1 MADKRR
7 SRVLVVDD
15 SATARSILSRSL
27 RGEPDIDVVAEAADA
42 FSAMQLIDRHRP
54 DVITLDLELPQMDG
68 LAFLRLLMKQDPLPV
83 IVVSSHTTAGSAA
96 SIEALRAGAIDVIT
110 KPRGAT
116 EVSEVAE
123 RLKRSIRELRTC
135 PVRLTASQAERL
147 DSATALA
154 AANGHRPT
162 GIIAIG
168 ASTGGPRALE
178 DLLLRLPKS
187 APPVLIVQHMPA
199 PFMSLFAKHL
209 DNVCPLHV
217 VEASDRQELKS
228 GTAYVAAGDHH
239 LLVERAGIALRTR
252 LSRSRRVN
260 HQRPSVDILFR
271 SLADL
276 RGITVVGVLLTG
288 MGEDGAEGM
297 VALRQSGQPTIAED
311 ARTCTV
317 FGMPREAI
325 ARGGA
330 SQVVPLDRMATAI
343 FESLDKHRTSVA
355 SAV

>member
-1 MADKRR
+1 MADERR

-42 FSAMQLIDRHRP
+42 FSAMQLIVRHKP

-68 LAFLRLLMKQDPLPV
+68 LAFLRHLMKQDPLPV

-96 SIEALRAGAIDVIT
+96 SIEALRAGAIDVIP
-110 KPRGAT
+110 KPRGAAEVT
-116 EVSEVAE
+116 EMAG
-123 RLKRSIRELRTC
+123 RLKRSIRDLRNC
-135 PVRLTASQAERL
+135 PIRFKAAQDDGRRQ
-147 DSATALA
+147 ATALA
-154 AANGHRPT
+154 SGNGRHHA

-178 DLLLRLPKS
+178 ELLVKLPKA

-199 PFMSLFAKHL
+199 PFMTLFAKHL

-217 VEASDRQELKS
+217 VEAGDRQELRP

-239 LLVERAGIALRTR
+239 MTIERTGQLLRTR
-252 LSRSRRVN
+252 LSRSRRVH
-260 HQRPSVDILFR
+260 HQRPSVDVLFR
-271 SLADL
+271 SLAAL
-276 RGITVVGVLLTG
+276 RGIPIVGVLLTG
-288 MGEDGAEGM
+288 MGEDGADGM
-297 VALRQSGQPTIAED
+297 VALRQAGLPTIAED
-311 ARTCTV
+311 ERTCTV

-330 SQVVPLDRMATAI
+330 AHVAPLDQIPSAI
-343 FESLDKHRTSVA
+343 FESLDRFRTA
-355 SAV
+355 D

>member
-1 MADKRR
+1 VTDKRR

-42 FSAMQLIDRHRP
+42 FSAMQLIARHRP

-83 IVVSSHTTAGSAA
+83 IVVSSHTTAGSAT
-96 SIEALRAGAIDVIT
+96 SIDALRAGAIDVIT

-116 EVSEVAE
+116 EVTEVAA
-123 RLKRSIRELRTC
+123 RLKRSIRDLRNC
-135 PVRLTASQAERL
+135 PIRLKTAHAEAIRENV
-147 DSATALA
+147 A
-154 AANGHRPT
+154 AAAAGNGHNHG

-178 DLLLRLPKS
+178 DLLVRLPKS

-199 PFMSLFAKHL
+199 PFMALFAKHL

-217 VEASDRQELKS
+217 VEAAGHEELKP
-228 GTAYVAAGDHH
+228 GTAYVAPGDHH
-239 LLVERAGIALRTR
+239 LIIERSGIALRTR
-252 LSRSRRVN
+252 LSRARRVH
-260 HQRPSVDILFR
+260 HQRPSVDVLFR

-276 RGITVVGVLLTG
+276 QGVPIVGVLLTG

-297 VALRQSGQPTIAED
+297 VALRQAGQPTIAED
-311 ARTCTV
+311 ERTCTV

-325 ARGGA
+325 RRGGA
-330 SQVVPLDRMATAI
+330 SQVVPLDQIAKAI
-343 FESLDKHRTSVA
+343 FDTLDRHRPLD
-355 SAV
+355 

>member
-1 MADKRR
+1 
-7 SRVLVVDD
+7 VVDD

-83 IVVSSHTTAGSAA
+83 IVVSSHTTAGSGS

-116 EVSEVAE
+116 EVSEVAQ
-123 RLKRSIRELRTC
+123 RLKRIIRDLRNC
-135 PVRLTASQAERL
+135 PVRVMPSQAEQL
-147 DSATALA
+147 QSAALA
-154 AANGHRPT
+154 AGNGHRPA

-178 DLLLRLPKS
+178 DLLVRLPKS

-199 PFMSLFAKHL
+199 PFMALFAKHL

-217 VEASDRQELKS
+217 VEASDRQELKP

-239 LLVERAGIALRTR
+239 LLVERSGITLRTR

-260 HQRPSVDILFR
+260 HQRPSVDVLFR
-271 SLADL
+271 SLAEL
-276 RGITVVGVLLTG
+276 RNVPIVGVLLTG

-297 VALRQSGQPTIAED
+297 VALRQAGQPTIAEHE
-311 ARTCTV
+311 RTCTV

-330 SQVVPLDRMATAI
+330 SQVVPLDQMARAIFDHLEKATA
-343 FESLDKHRTSVA
+343 A
-355 SAV
+355 AV

>member
-1 MADKRR
+1 VAGARR

-42 FSAMQLIDRHRP
+42 FSAMQLITQHRP

-68 LAFLRLLMKQDPLPV
+68 LAFLRLLMRQDPLPV
-83 IVVSSHTTAGSAA
+83 IVVSSHTTAGSAL

-116 EVSEVAE
+116 EVAEVAG
-123 RLKRSIRELRTC
+123 RLKQSIRDLRNC
-135 PVRLTASQAERL
+135 PVRVTAAQVEARL
-147 DSATALA
+147 VSAAAANA
-154 AANGHRPT
+154 AANGNQLT
-162 GIIAIG
+162 GVIAIG

-178 DLLLRLPKS
+178 DLLMRLPKS

-217 VEASDRQELKS
+217 VEAMDRQELKS

-239 LLVERAGIALRTR
+239 LLVEPAGLSLRTR
-252 LSRSRRVN
+252 LNRSRRVH
-260 HQRPSVDILFR
+260 HQRPSVDVLFR
-271 SLADL
+271 SLAAI
-276 RGITVVGVLLTG
+276 RGVTVVGVLLTG

-297 VALRQSGQPTIAED
+297 VALRQAGHPTIAQDE
-311 ARTCTV
+311 RSCTV

-325 ARGGA
+325 RRGGA
-330 SQVVPLDRMATAI
+330 GQVVALDHMAKAI
-343 FESLDKHRTSVA
+343 FDNLDVHPLN
-355 SAV
+355 

>member
-1 MADKRR
+1 M
-7 SRVLVVDD
+7 VDD

-123 RLKRSIRELRTC
+123 RLKRSIRDLRTC

-147 DSATALA
+147 ESALA
-154 AANGHRPT
+154 AGNGHRPS

-178 DLLLRLPKS
+178 DLLVRLPKS

-199 PFMSLFAKHL
+199 IFMSLFAKHL

-217 VEASDRQELKS
+217 VEASDRQELKP

-239 LLVERAGIALRTR
+239 LLIERSGITLTTR

-260 HQRPSVDILFR
+260 HQRPSVDVLFR

-276 RGITVVGVLLTG
+276 RGVTVVGVLLTG

-297 VALRQSGQPTIAED
+297 VALRQSGHPTIAED

-343 FESLDKHRTSVA
+343 FESLDKHRA
-355 SAV
+355 SAPAAV

>member
-1 MADKRR
+1 VADKPR

-42 FSAMQLIDRHRP
+42 FSAMQLIARHRP

-68 LAFLRLLMKQDPLPV
+68 LAFLRPLPV
-83 IVVSSHTTAGSAA
+83 IVVSSHTTAGSAT
-96 SIEALRAGAIDVIT
+96 SIDALRAGAIDVIT

-116 EVSEVAE
+116 EVSEVAA
-123 RLKRSIRELRTC
+123 RLKRSIRDLRNC
-135 PVRLTASQAERL
+135 PIRLKAAHAEAIRENV
-147 DSATALA
+147 A
-154 AANGHRPT
+154 AAAAGNGHHT

-178 DLLLRLPKS
+178 DLLVRLPKS

-199 PFMSLFAKHL
+199 PFMALFAKHL

-217 VEASDRQELKS
+217 IEALGQKELRP
-228 GTAYVAAGDHH
+228 GTAYVAPGDHH
-239 LLVERAGIALRTR
+239 LIVERSGIALRTR
-252 LSRSRRVN
+252 LSRARRVH
-260 HQRPSVDILFR
+260 HQRPSVDVLFR

-276 RGITVVGVLLTG
+276 RGVPIVGVLLTG
-288 MGEDGAEGM
+288 MGEDGADGM
-297 VALRQSGQPTIAED
+297 VALRQAGQPTIAED
-311 ARTCTV
+311 ERTCTV

-325 ARGGA
+325 KRGGA
-330 SQVVPLDRMATAI
+330 SQVVPLDQMARAI
-343 FESLDKHRTSVA
+343 FETLEK
-355 SAV
+355 AVVRSP

>member
-27 RGEPDIDVVAEAADA
+27 RGEPDIEVVAEAGDA
-42 FSAMQLIDRHRP
+42 FSAMQLITRHRP

-83 IVVSSHTTAGSAA
+83 IVVSSHTTAGSAS
-96 SIEALRAGAIDVIT
+96 SIDALRAGAIDVIT
-110 KPRGAT
+110 KPRGAA
-116 EVSEVAE
+116 EVSEVAA
-123 RLKRSIRELRTC
+123 RLKRSIRDLRNC
-135 PVRLTASQAERL
+135 PIRLTTAQAEAIRENV
-147 DSATALA
+147 A
-154 AANGHRPT
+154 AAAAGNGHHHT

-178 DLLLRLPKS
+178 DLLVRLPKS

-199 PFMSLFAKHL
+199 PFMALFAKHL

-217 VEASDRQELKS
+217 VEAASHEELKP
-228 GTAYVAAGDHH
+228 GTAYVAPGDHH
-239 LLVERAGIALRTR
+239 LIVERAGVALRTR
-252 LSRSRRVN
+252 LSRARRVH
-260 HQRPSVDILFR
+260 HQRPSVDVLFR

-276 RGITVVGVLLTG
+276 RGVPIVGVLLTG

-297 VALRQSGQPTIAED
+297 VALRQAGQPTIAED
-311 ARTCTV
+311 ERTCTV

-325 ARGGA
+325 RRGGA
-330 SQVVPLDRMATAI
+330 SQVVPLDQMAKAI
-343 FESLDKHRTSVA
+343 FETLDKTVA
-355 SAV
+355 RSS